1 MRADDRFGDQPM
13 SFWANVRT
21 ISQEVGY
28 TVRGRG
34 LVRVPGVSD
43 MAAALQ
49 SAGFS
54 TAHLLAGRRPTPL
67 ANALSEYFL
76 YRANVLNDYVEPR
89 LMMAE
94 EARRIFDDLRRELS
108 PRCPLPRNKQRGE
121 KAGPALFT
129 GIINMLIE
137 ANVGTCPVDYDP
149 RRLTTVTRR
158 GEPSRTMARRIDGA
172 MPRAVNPIAVWEI
185 KEYYYTTTFGSR
197 VADGV
202 YESLL
207 DGLELK
213 ELRENEGVEV
223 DHVLMVD
230 AHYTWWECGKS
241 YLCRMIDMLNMG
253 LVDELLF
260 GREVLERLPALASS
274 WAARHRADTQPHLA
288 AR

>member
-1 MRADDRFGDQPM
+1 MRGDDRFGGQPM

-28 TVRGRG
+28 TVRGAG
-34 LVRVPGVSD
+34 IVRVPSVPD
-43 MAAALQ
+43 MAGALQ

-67 ANALSEYFL
+67 ASALSEYFL
-76 YRANVLNDYVEPR
+76 YRATVLNDYVEPR
-89 LMMAE
+89 LMMAP
-94 EARRIFDDLRRELS
+94 EARRIFNELREDLN

-137 ANVGTCPVDYDP
+137 ASVGDCPVDYDP
-149 RRLTTVTRR
+149 RRLTTMTRH
-158 GEPSRTMARRIDGA
+158 GEPLRTMARRIDGA
-172 MPRAVNPIAVWEI
+172 MPQAVNPIAVWEI

-213 ELRENEGVEV
+213 ELREHEGVEV

-230 AHYTWWECGKS
+230 AHYTWWKCGKP

-274 WAARHRADTQPHLA
+274 WAARYRAETQPHLA
-288 AR
+288 VR

>member
-1 MRADDRFGDQPM
+1 MRRDIRFGEQPM

-28 TVRGRG
+28 TVRGQG
-34 LVRVPGVSD
+34 LVRVPSVSD
-43 MAAALQ
+43 MAGALQ

-54 TAHLLAGRRPTPL
+54 TAHLLAGKRPTPL
-67 ANALSEYFL
+67 ADALSEYFL

-94 EARRIFDDLRRELS
+94 EARGIFDELRERLN
-108 PRCPLPRNKQRGE
+108 PRCPLPRNKQKGD

-137 ANVGTCPVDYDP
+137 ANAGTCPVDYDP
-149 RRLTTVTRR
+149 RRLTTVTRH
-158 GEPSRTMARRIDGA
+158 GEPLRTMARRIDGA
-172 MPRAVNPIAVWEI
+172 MPRALNPIAVWEI
-185 KEYYYTTTFGSR
+185 KEYYHTTTFGSR

-213 ELRENEGVEV
+213 ELREHEGIEV

-241 YLCRMIDMLNMG
+241 YLCRMIDMLHMG

-274 WAARHRADTQPHLA
+274 WAARYRARTQQVA
-288 AR
+288 G